1 MKIAI
6 KKFVFQQKRKEIFME
21 TSFAYQILALKKEFT
36 MFCNEKLQEMGLS
49 IGLMFF
55 VVYIGKHSHC
65 SPGELSQAIRM
76 DTGHTTRSIDKL
88 VKSGFVEK
96 ERSKVDKR
104 SQELVLTEKGI
115 EVFHKIYTLF
125 EQWEQIK
132 LKDFSKEERELLDSL
147 LNRLVQKG
155 ESACTIQYKR
165 K

>member
-1 MKIAI
+1 
-6 KKFVFQQKRKEIFME
+6 ME
-21 TSFAYQILALKKEFT
+21 TSFAYQILTLKKEFT

-65 SPGELSQAIRM
+65 SPGELSQAIHM

-104 SQELVLTEKGI
+104 SQELVLTERGV

-125 EQWEQIK
+125 EEWEQIK
-132 LKDFSKEERELLDSL
+132 LKDFTKEERELIDSL